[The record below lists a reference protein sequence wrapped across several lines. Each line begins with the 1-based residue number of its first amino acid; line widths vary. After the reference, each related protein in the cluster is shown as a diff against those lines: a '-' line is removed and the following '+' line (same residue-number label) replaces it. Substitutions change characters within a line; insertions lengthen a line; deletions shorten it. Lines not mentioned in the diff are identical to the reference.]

1 MRTARLLVALLG
13 LACAPSIPPRF
24 QEERAAAERAYAAG
38 RYDEAAHHWQRAE
51 KAAER
56 KRDRNEARYRRAA
69 SLKRAGRHAEAQRA
83 LTTIDEKSARA
94 ARAAYDHAIIEIE
107 RGNTDKGYAELVT
120 TMQRYPASGIAPA
133 ALARLTQREE
143 DKGGLGRAIAYVEK
157 LETQYRDTEL
167 SERIGYLHADLLER
181 ANRNAEARDQ
191 YLEVAKRF
199 PYPFGALWDDA
210 LWKAS
215 LLEEKL
221 GNVPGA
227 IQHLERM
234 LKEME
239 PSSLGQGSYQRP
251 RYPAA
256 RFRIAELYRDKVRD
270 RARAVREFRRVW
282 DDHPT
287 SILRD
292 DAAWQEARL
301 ERDLGQ
307 NDKACSTL
315 RRLIESAPD
324 SRYSACASALCPSV
338 SPPPKSKCHAYVL
351 RDLGEH

>member
-1 MRTARLLVALLG
+1 VRTCWLLAAVVG

-38 RYDEAAHHWQRAE
+38 RYDEAALHWQRAE
-51 KAAER
+51 GAAER

-69 SLKRAGRHAEAQRA
+69 SLERAGRHAEAQRV
-83 LTTIDEKSARA
+83 LSSVDEKSSRA
-94 ARAAYDHAIIEIE
+94 ARAAYDRAIIEIE
-107 RGNTDKGYAELVT
+107 RGNAEKGYAELKA
-120 TMQRYPASGIAPA
+120 TMRRYPASGVAPS

-143 DKGGLGRAIAYVEK
+143 DRGGLSAALAYLEKVEP
-157 LETQYRDTEL
+157 EYRSTEL
-167 SERIGYLHADLLER
+167 SERIGYLHAETLER
-181 ANRNAEARDQ
+181 ANRIPEARDL
-191 YLEVAKRF
+191 YLDVAKRF

-251 RYPAA
+251 RYAAA

-270 RARAVREFRRVW
+270 PARAVREFRKVW

-301 ERDLGQ
+301 ERAEGQ
-307 NDKACSTL
+307 PDKACSTL
-315 RRLIESAPD
+315 RRLIEAAPD
-324 SRYSACASALCPSV
+324 SRYSACAQALCPSV
-338 SPPPKSKCHAYVL
+338 SPPPKSKCHAYVV

>member
-1 MRTARLLVALLG
+1 MRTGWLLVALSV
-13 LACAPSIPPRF
+13 ACAPSIPPRF

-38 RYDEAAHHWQRAE
+38 RYDEAALHWQRAE
-51 KAAER
+51 NAAER

-69 SLKRAGRHAEAQRA
+69 SLERAGRHAEAQRA
-83 LTTIDEKSARA
+83 LSTIDEKSSRA

-107 RGNTDKGYAELVT
+107 RGNSDKGYAELVT
-120 TMQRYPASGIAPA
+120 TMRSYPASGVAPS

-143 DKGGLGRAIAYVEK
+143 DKGGLAAALGYVEK
-157 LETQYRDTEL
+157 LEREYRETEL
-167 SERIGYLHADLLER
+167 SERIGYLHAELLER
-181 ANRNAEARDQ
+181 ARRTAEARDM
-191 YLEVAKRF
+191 YLDVAKRF

-221 GNVPGA
+221 GNVSRA

-251 RYPAA
+251 RYAAA

-270 RARAVREFRRVW
+270 RPRAIREFRRVW

-307 NDKACSTL
+307 TDKACSTL
-315 RRLIESAPD
+315 RRLIEAAPD
-324 SRYSACASALCPSV
+324 SRYSACAAALCPSV
-338 SPPPKSKCHAYVL
+338 SPPAKSKCHAYVT

>member
-1 MRTARLLVALLG
+1 VKVSWLLAALLG

-38 RYDEAAHHWQRAE
+38 RYDEAALHWQRAE
-51 KAAER
+51 QAAER

-69 SLKRAGRHAEAQRA
+69 SLERAGRHVEAQRA
-83 LTTIDEKSARA
+83 LQTIDEKSSRA
-94 ARAAYDHAIIEIE
+94 ARAAYDHALIEIE
-107 RGNTDKGYAELVT
+107 RGNTAKGYAELEK
-120 TMQRYPASGIAPA
+120 TMRRYPASGVAPS

-143 DKGGLGRAIAYVEK
+143 DRGGLVAAIAYVEK
-157 LETQYRDTEL
+157 LETQYRETEL
-167 SERIGYLHADLLER
+167 AERIGYLRANLLER
-181 ANRNAEARDQ
+181 ADRNAEARDA
-191 YLEVAKRF
+191 YLAVARRF

-251 RYPAA
+251 RYAAA

-270 RARAVREFRRVW
+270 RARAIREFRRVW
-282 DDHPT
+282 DEHPT

-301 ERDLGQ
+301 EREEGRANQ
-307 NDKACSTL
+307 ACSSV
-315 RRLIESAPD
+315 RRLVETIPD
-324 SRYSACASALCPSV
+324 SRFSACAPALCPGV
-338 SPPPKSKCHAYVL
+338 SPPPKSKCHPYVV
-351 RDLGEH
+351 RDLNAK